1 MTTVFRH
8 LLKGS
13 DCAWPRRRASP
24 SMGSN
29 PLATVRWAAV
39 QVGHAAPGEHNP
51 RSVQQCPVVSHL
63 GSIYQVSCWG
73 QDCDCVEEITW
84 GLLAATKLKITT
96 RVREAKH
103 VRRATVPVWPK
114 RTKLTSVSLTYKLL
128 RHLRPSQGPER
139 SPPDS
144 PEYQDLIRPGGR
156 KLCGGRVPPT

>member
-1 MTTVFRH
+1 MH
-8 LLKGS
+8 DQGGGPAQ
-13 DCAWPRRRASP
+13 AWAVILW
-24 SMGSN
+24 
-29 PLATVRWAAV
+29 PLYRELQFRWAMLLLV
-39 QVGHAAPGEHNP
+39 SQGWSGHNS

-63 GSIYQVSCWG
+63 GNIYQVSCWG
-73 QDCDCVEEITW
+73 QDCVEEITR

-103 VRRATVPVWPK
+103 ARRATVPVWPK
-114 RTKLTSVSLTYKLL
+114 TTKLTSVSLTCKLL